1 MFVKSGV
8 RRNAPHDRSSGWS
21 RLLLLAVA
29 IVAGIVLLAG
39 VILVLAATVTIDT
52 FDQGYQNLNANWENT
67 VVSGTADVA
76 TADILGGERDVV
88 VTWDSGDNYVRV
100 AIDSGPPPGSNRL
113 GFSEDT
119 VTLGEASIIW
129 DGNDDDADGLD
140 NEGLGGEDLTDNG
153 TNDGVQLLV
162 YSCDAGFDLR
172 VTVYT
177 GTNSS
182 VYTLT
187 LSQAIAPPGES
198 RFMPFSDF
206 EVLSGTGAV
215 FTSAGAVVFDIL
227 PAKADVD
234 LTLDLFESTANRD
247 FGDLPAT
254 YNTTLTSDGP
264 RHVVGDLYLGSVI
277 DREADGFPSDNADGD
292 DDNNYDDE
300 DGVVRTPGVNWE
312 PGTVGEGKGGS
323 VDVTV
328 TGCSG
333 TCYLNAWIDWDDD
346 DEFTDTGDQILDDR
360 SVSNGDSQTI
370 TFNIPAGADVTDV
383 SLYTRFR
390 LCDAQ
395 NTCDSPTGE
404 VTNGEVEDYQ
414 WYFSPTAV
422 TLTRL
427 DAISVP
433 SRSPVG
439 AVAAMLAVLTGSV
452 AIGGVLMRRLRVL

>member
-1 MFVKSGV
+1 MFAKSGV

-21 RLLLLAVA
+21 RPLLLAAA
-29 IVAGIVLLAG
+29 IVAGIVLVVG

-52 FDQGYQNLNANWENT
+52 FDEGAQDFRTSGVYGET
-67 VVSGTADVA
+67 VDHSS
-76 TADILGGERDVV
+76 ILGEQRDLWISRTGGSGYVN
-88 VTWDSGDNYVRV
+88 VTVDFLNNDQFKFSLDSGVEGVGNIV
-100 AIDSGPPPGSNRL
+100 
-113 GFSEDT
+113 
-119 VTLGEASIIW
+119 W
-129 DGNDDDADGLD
+129 DGKDYDAYTVDK
-140 NEGLGGEDLTDNG
+140 EGLGGEDLTDNG

-162 YSCDAGFDLR
+162 YECDAGFDLR

-177 GTNSS
+177 GANSS

-187 LSQAIAPPGES
+187 ISQDVDPPGES
-198 RFMPFSDF
+198 TFMPFSDF
-206 EVLSGTGAV
+206 EVLSGTGAD
-215 FTSAGAVVFDIL
+215 FRSAGAIVFEIFPPD
-227 PAKADVD
+227 PATD

-247 FGDLPAT
+247 FGDLPNT
-254 YNTTLTSDGP
+254 YSTTLASDGP

-292 DDNNYDDE
+292 DNNNYDDE

-370 TFNIPAGADVTDV
+370 NFDIPAGADLTDV
-383 SLYTRFR
+383 SLYARFR